1 MVQNMIDMESKTV
14 IKMKEQV
21 IINRLRI
28 GHCKLNKSLPVM
40 GKHPTELCDKCQE
53 EETIKHIFISC
64 KKYIQGK
71 SSSISYRK

>member
-28 GHCKLNKSLPVM
+28 GHCKLNKSLHVM
-40 GKHPTELCDKCQE
+40 GKHPTGLCDKCQE